1 MAPMHTAATSSRGR
15 TFLRPAT
22 PRRKGG
28 GRYFSIGDP
37 LLFVEVP
44 EPMGGL
50 REDLQAR
57 LEKFLRALG
66 ARETIVELKV
76 IGERRCLA
84 GAQGMMISG
93 VAVGRVFVSL
103 GILSRLSR
111 EEIDFVLAHEAAHI
125 CLNHLPVRMLVD
137 SLQGAILAFGARS
150 PLALS
155 AAFLAELAPLGRG

>member
-1 MAPMHTAATSSRGR
+1 
-15 TFLRPAT
+15 
-22 PRRKGG
+22 
-28 GRYFSIGDP
+28 
-37 LLFVEVP
+37 
-44 EPMGGL
+44 MGGL